1 MTVTELETYAEK
13 TVGTLLLLGLQTVN
27 VEDSTCDQVY
37 LTEFFSYLS
46 QLMVTLKMIPNGP
59 IFGT

>member
-27 VEDSTCDQVY
+27 VEDSTCDQVNQIFF
-37 LTEFFSYLS
+37 LTCLNS
-46 QLMVTLKMIPNGP
+46 
-59 IFGT
+59 